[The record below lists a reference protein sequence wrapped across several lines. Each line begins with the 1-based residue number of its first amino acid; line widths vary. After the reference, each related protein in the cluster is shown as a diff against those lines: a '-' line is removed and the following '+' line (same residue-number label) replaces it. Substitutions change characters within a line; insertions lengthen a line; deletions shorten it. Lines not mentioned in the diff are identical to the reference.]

1 MAEKTSLWPNSRN
14 TNSSKKNKTK
24 QKKTLICILSFFCI
38 SKSCHRG
45 SLKPYASKL
54 LCLYIMRIFI
64 HLINKKWVV
73 TMAISTLQG
82 SCAAAEYILE
92 GQMHLPLCYVNFC
105 TSYIVGVHRL
115 EQKARRIKLSQKIT
129 VVIKDSLNCWG
140 ILKWLTDA
148 RLEQSINIQTNQA
161 MLLQILSLKTNN
173 DTKISLLYFPIS
185 LWLYY
190 SKFKLMGLEPSMNWW
205 CYMRLIPIFQSTAN
219 TLCSIQDWLQWM
231 YCLTAQCLVT
241 L

>member
-1 MAEKTSLWPNSRN
+1 
-14 TNSSKKNKTK
+14 
-24 QKKTLICILSFFCI
+24 
-38 SKSCHRG
+38 
-45 SLKPYASKL
+45 
-54 LCLYIMRIFI
+54 
-64 HLINKKWVV
+64 
-73 TMAISTLQG
+73 MAISTLQG

-190 SKFKLMGLEPSMNWW
+190 SKLKLMGLEPSMNWW
-205 CYMRLIPIFQSTAN
+205 CYMRLILIFQSTAN

-231 YCLTAQCLVT
+231 YSLTAQCLVT